1 MRHIDRLIQEDP
13 SLRQIDYQQLVQKA
27 KQEPRAHWAELV
39 RASAPIVYTMA
50 ERLGAHLPEGG
61 SVSEEVTRQVFER
74 IADDDFA
81 IVRNY
86 VGYGKW
92 TSLLLRLTQ
101 ESPLLAQRRH
111 EREWPALAEEGSVEV
126 ILDDR
131 DGSIPE
137 LLPKLRDLCDQEGA
151 RFLDALWKALRTL
164 HRRDRLL
171 LGMRYEQGLS
181 LKELD
186 VIFRLGTPE
195 RVASL
200 LARLRNSLQPFT
212 AVRDAWE
219 IPAEQEEALL
229 RHTLGQLFRA
239 RSLATHEQAPQAP
252 AVPTH

>member
-13 SLRQIDYQQLVQKA
+13 KLRQTDYQRLVQKA
-27 KQEPRAHWAELV
+27 KQDPRAHWAELV
-39 RASAPIVYTMA
+39 RVSAPVVYTMA

-61 SVSEEVTRQVFER
+61 SVTEEVTRQVFER

-86 VGYGKW
+86 VGFGKW

-101 ESPLLAQRRH
+101 ESPLLAQRRQ
-111 EREWPALAEEGSVEV
+111 EREWPQLAEEGPVEV

-131 DGSIPE
+131 NGSIPE
-137 LLPKLRDLCDQEGA
+137 LLPKLQDLCDQEGE
-151 RFLDALWKALRTL
+151 RFLQALWKALRTF

-186 VIFRLGTPE
+186 MIFRLGTPE

-200 LARLRNSLQPFT
+200 LARLRDSLQPFT

-219 IPAEQEEALL
+219 IPGEQEEALL
-229 RHTLGQLFRA
+229 RYTLGQLFRA
-239 RSLATHEQAPQAP
+239 RSLATHEHAPQAP

>member
-13 SLRQIDYQQLVQKA
+13 KLRQTDYQRLVQKA
-27 KQEPRAHWAELV
+27 KQDPRAHWAELV
-39 RASAPIVYTMA
+39 RVSAPVVYTMA

-61 SVSEEVTRQVFER
+61 SVTEEVTRQVFER

-86 VGYGKW
+86 VGFGKW

-101 ESPLLAQRRH
+101 ESPLLAQRRQD
-111 EREWPALAEEGSVEV
+111 REWPQLVEEGPVQV

-131 DGSIPE
+131 EGSIPE
-137 LLPKLRDLCDQEGA
+137 LLPKLRDLCDQEGE
-151 RFLDALWKALRTL
+151 RFLQALRKALRTF

-186 VIFRLGTPE
+186 MIFRLGTPE

-200 LARLRNSLQPFT
+200 LARLRDSLQPFT
-212 AVRDAWE
+212 AVREAWE
-219 IPAEQEEALL
+219 IPGEQEEALL
-229 RHTLGQLFRA
+229 RYTLGQLFRA
-239 RSLATHEQAPQAP
+239 RSLATHEHAPQAP